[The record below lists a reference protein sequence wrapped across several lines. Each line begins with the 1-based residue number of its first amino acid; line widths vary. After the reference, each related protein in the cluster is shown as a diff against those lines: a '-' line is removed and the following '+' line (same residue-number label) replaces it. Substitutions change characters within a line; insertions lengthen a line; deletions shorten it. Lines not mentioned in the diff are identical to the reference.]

1 MGTIFK
7 YRPIFKYHLDNEIS
21 HFNIEE
27 TDKT

>member
-1 MGTIFK
+1 MGRYLNIA
-7 YRPIFKYHLDNEIS
+7 PIFKYHLDNEIS